1 MSFSLPQS
9 SSELS
14 RAVDYAT
21 GAGTICVASAG
32 NDSSPAPVYPAGYS
46 DVISVASTDDNDNRS
61 NFSNYGPWIWLAA
74 PGEQIVTT
82 YPWGTYAA
90 ASGTS
95 FSAPFVLKIE
105 CGHGRSRLLSGTVSL
120 LLQTRWNLSQP
131 GAANDVAHAKP
142 VVSDLGHGRLDIVQ
156 TLQAA
161 ILGN

>member
-95 FSAPFVLKIE
+95 FSAPFV
-105 CGHGRSRLLSGTVSL
+105 SGTVSL
-120 LLQTRWNLSQP
+120 LLQTRWSLSQP

-142 VVSDLGHGRLDIVQ
+142 LVSDLGHGRLDIVQ
-156 TLQAA
+156 ALQAA